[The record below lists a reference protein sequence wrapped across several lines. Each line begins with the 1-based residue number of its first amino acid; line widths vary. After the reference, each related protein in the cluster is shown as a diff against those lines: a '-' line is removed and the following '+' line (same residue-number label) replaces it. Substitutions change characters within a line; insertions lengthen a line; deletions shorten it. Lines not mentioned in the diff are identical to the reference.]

1 MTQIPNLLGKV
12 AVVTGARHGAGRGI
26 ALALGEA
33 GATVYVTGRS
43 LRGNSKEKLPGSI
56 EETAEAVTRLGG
68 LGIPVR
74 CDHAVDAEVEAL
86 FQRVRSE
93 QGRLDL
99 LVNNVWS
106 GYEQYEFDSIPG
118 PFWKQPLCYWN
129 GTFAWSVRAHLIA
142 ARFAALLMLG
152 QRGGVIIN
160 TVAKDQGLYLGNLL
174 SYVAKSAV
182 IRISSGIAEELRPY
196 GIAALALDP
205 GFMLTERAVAAHAV
219 QTYSPN
225 RVELLEY
232 IGRSVAF
239 LAADPQV
246 MQKTGKV
253 LKVGDL
259 VQEYGFMELMG
270 S

>member
-1 MTQIPNLLGKV
+1 MTHIPNLPGKV
-12 AVVTGARHGAGRGI
+12 AVVTGARRGAGRGI

-43 LRGNSKEKLPGSI
+43 VRGNSKEKLPGSI

-86 FQRVRSE
+86 FRRVRSE

-106 GYEQYEFDSIPG
+106 GYEQYEFDRIPA

-129 GTFAWSVRAHLIA
+129 GTFAWSVRTHLVA
-142 ARFAALLMLG
+142 ASFAAMLMRG
-152 QRGGVIIN
+152 QRGGLIIN
-160 TVAKDQGLYLGNLL
+160 TVARDQGLYLGNLL

-182 IRISSGIAEELRPY
+182 IRISGGMAEELRPY

-205 GFMLTERAVAAHAV
+205 GFALFNGAMAAHAV
-219 QTYSPN
+219 QTFSPGCT
-225 RVELLEY
+225 ELLEY

-239 LAADPQV
+239 LAADPHV

-259 VQEYGFMELMG
+259 VQEYGFMELME